1 MVLRLDEK
9 KALVAEVNAVA
20 DAAHSAV
27 AVEYRGLNVE
37 QMTELRAKAREA
49 DVYLRVMKNTLA
61 KRAVEGTGFECLKES
76 LKGPIMLAFSR
87 EDPGS
92 AARVVKDFS
101 KDNEALVAVSV
112 AIGGQVYQASELDR
126 VASLPTKDQAIA
138 MLAGLMRA
146 PVEKLVRTLAEAPT
160 KVVRVLAAVRDR
172 KESGQ

>member
-9 KALVAEVNAVA
+9 KALVAEVNSVA
-20 DAAHSAV
+20 DQAHSAV

-49 DVYLRVMKNTLA
+49 NVYLRVVKNTLA
-61 KRAVEGTGFECLKES
+61 KRAVAGTGFECLQES

-92 AARVVKDFS
+92 AARVIKDFS
-101 KDNEALVAVSV
+101 KDNKALVAVSV
-112 AIGGQVYQASELDR
+112 AIGGQAYQATELDR

-138 MLAGLMRA
+138 MLAGLMKA

-160 KVVRVLAAVRDR
+160 KVARVLAAVRDQ
-172 KESGQ
+172 KESSQ